1 MSVSDNKFLRI
12 GVFYD
17 GQYFFNVS
25 NYYAY
30 QHSKK
35 ARISVSGLHH
45 FIIQKISELTSTDS
59 NLCQIVDA
67 HYFRGRLSAKE
78 ADSQNKL
85 YQERV
90 FDDILMGENVI
101 THYLPLRNTNSG
113 DKQEK
118 GIDVWLALE
127 AYELAIYKRF
137 DILVLIAGDG
147 DYVPLVRKLST
158 LGTKVM
164 LLCWDFKYTD
174 ENGKLRE
181 TRASQNLIEEVP
193 YPVMMHEII
202 DNRVNKNDVLI
213 KNLFVSKADHSSSWK
228 SSVHPSYAEKSQ
240 AFTEGSHSYEEKN
253 DIEFQISEIISL
265 NAGYGF
271 IKSPP
276 NNLFF
281 HFSSLENCDFNDL
294 EVGMK
299 VKYISTTH
307 DGKTQAKKSLDH
319 RINKHIKNGR
329 KIPCRFFIFY
339 YRA

>member
-1 MSVSDNKFLRI
+1 MGSVENDFLRI

-35 ARISVSGLHH
+35 ARISVSGLHN
-45 FIIQKISELTSTDS
+45 FIIQKISELTSTDA
-59 NLCQIVDA
+59 NLCHIVDA

-90 FDDILMGENVI
+90 FDDILMGENVV
-101 THYLPLRNTNSG
+101 THYLPLRSTNSG

-174 ENGKLRE
+174 ENGKNRE

-193 YPVMMHEII
+193 YPVMMHEVI
-202 DNRVNKNDVLI
+202 DNRVNKNDALI
-213 KNLFVSKADHSSSWK
+213 KNMFV
-228 SSVHPSYAEKSQ
+228 PRAEHNNTPKN
-240 AFTEGSHSYEEKN
+240 TLHMYEEYHDSQEEPQIN
-253 DIEFQISEIISL
+253 ETQAEAQISEIISL
-265 NAGYGF
+265 NSGYGF

-281 HFSSLENCDFNDL
+281 HYSTVENCDFNDL
-294 EVGMK
+294 QVGMT
-299 VKYISTTH
+299 VKYVTTTY
-307 DGKTQAKKSLDH
+307 DGKTQAGKVWV
-319 RINKHIKNGR
+319 I
-329 KIPCRFFIFY
+329 
-339 YRA
+339 

>member
-1 MSVSDNKFLRI
+1 MSVSENKFLRI

-35 ARISVSGLHH
+35 ARISVSGLHN
-45 FIIQKISELTSTDS
+45 FIIQKISELTSTDA
-59 NLCQIVDA
+59 NLCHIVDA

-90 FDDILMGENVI
+90 FDDILMGENVV
-101 THYLPLRNTNSG
+101 THYLPLRSTNSG

-174 ENGKLRE
+174 ESGRTRE

-193 YPVMMHEII
+193 FPVMMHEVI

-213 KNLFVSKADHSSSWK
+213 KNLFVTKVDHSSSWK
-228 SSVHPSYAEKSQ
+228 PYVHPSYAEEPQ
-240 AFTEGSHSYEEKN
+240 TFAEEPEAFAEVPKDGEVYT
-253 DIEFQISEIISL
+253 SEIISI

-281 HFSSLENCDFNDL
+281 HFSTLENCDFNEL
-294 EVGMK
+294 EIGMK
-299 VKYISTTH
+299 VKYISTTN
-307 DGKTQAKKSLDH
+307 DGKTQAAKVWVIES
-319 RINKHIKNGR
+319 
-329 KIPCRFFIFY
+329 
-339 YRA
+339 

>member
-1 MSVSDNKFLRI
+1 MSVSENKFLRI

-35 ARISVSGLHH
+35 SRISVSGLHS

-101 THYLPLRNTNSG
+101 THYLPLRSTNSG

-158 LGTKVM
+158 LGTRVM

-174 ENGKLRE
+174 ENGRMRE

-193 YPVMMHEII
+193 YPVMMHEVI

-213 KNLFVSKADHSSSWK
+213 RNLFVSKLDHSSSWK
-228 SSVHPSYAEKSQ
+228 PSMYPSRDENSPT
-240 AFTEGSHSYEEKN
+240 FEEYQE
-253 DIEFQISEIISL
+253 DEIHTSEIISI

-281 HFSSLENCDFNDL
+281 HFSTLENCDFNEL
-294 EVGMK
+294 EIGMK
-299 VKYISTTH
+299 VKYISTTN
-307 DGKTQAKKSLDH
+307 DGRTQAKKVWV
-319 RINKHIKNGR
+319 IEE
-329 KIPCRFFIFY
+329 
-339 YRA
+339 